1 MMVRLSLCAIL
12 LVACASRPP
21 SSPFSAQEV
30 TRALEPVKRLETLC
44 YQPSDNGRT
53 SQRVVMD
60 FNLEVQESGAVTS
73 VPTLAE
79 PWEPTLVECFRHA
92 LNELRFPAKGRDRLE
107 LHFELGPPR
116 PAI

>member
-1 MMVRLSLCAIL
+1 MRLSLFSIL
-12 LVACASRPP
+12 LAACASHPP
-21 SSPFSAQEV
+21 TSPFSAQEIA
-30 TRALEPVKRLETLC
+30 RALEPAKRLEKRC
-44 YQPSDNGRT
+44 YQPSESGRR
-53 SQRVVMD
+53 SQRVAMD
-60 FNLEVQESGAVTS
+60 FNLEVQASGAVES

-79 PWEPTLVECFRHA
+79 PREPALVECFRHA